1 MKPSQ
6 IRLSASVVKIL
17 SKHKKMKNRSSI
29 ICRLSIALVMV
40 FSSSFSYGQEIINN
54 SQTEIVKLPAEKIVR
69 YFNNF
74 NDHHLTDHSLN
85 ETKIESVTKSN
96 NSTTFYLS
104 ENKVY
109 ESAVIVTN
117 LNAYQK
123 AVKEKS
129 VKANILMLFKGEY
142 NAEVLKHP
150 IKPIINNSFSKN
162 GILKWKITVEG
173 SEENSAKLT
182 FTFDSLDKINKQK
195 FITQFS
201 KGIDNNFNYTIQK
214 IFVTENF
221 KRDILNYL
229 AKSSKADATDVQ
241 PTKGN

>member
-1 MKPSQ
+1 
-6 IRLSASVVKIL
+6 
-17 SKHKKMKNRSSI
+17 MKNRSSL
-29 ICRLSIALVMV
+29 ICRLSIVLLLVI
-40 FSSSFSYGQEIINN
+40 SSSFSYGQEISHNN
-54 SQTEIVKLPAEKIVR
+54 QTEIVKLPAEKIVR

-74 NDHHLTDHSLN
+74 NDHHLSDYSLN

-96 NSTTFYLS
+96 NITTFYFS
-104 ENKVY
+104 ENKTY

-123 AVKEKS
+123 SVKEKS
-129 VKANILMLFKGEY
+129 MQANLLMLFKGEY

-150 IKPIINNSFSKN
+150 IKPMINDSFSKN
-162 GILKWKITVEG
+162 GILKWKITIEA

-182 FTFDSLDKINKQK
+182 FTFDSLDKKNKQK
-195 FITQFS
+195 FITQFL
-201 KGIDNNFNYTIQK
+201 KGIDNHFNYTIQK